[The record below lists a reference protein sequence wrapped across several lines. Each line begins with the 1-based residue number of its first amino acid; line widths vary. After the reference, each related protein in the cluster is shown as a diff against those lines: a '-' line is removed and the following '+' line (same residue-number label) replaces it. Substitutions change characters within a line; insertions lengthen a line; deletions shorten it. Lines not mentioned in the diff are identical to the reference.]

1 MSQSDIGDKNQIQDL
16 GSLDLDW
23 RHHDIHHVVHFK
35 IINVYMK
42 QSSKGVINY
51 FRMLRFYFAIK
62 TRYDFLR
69 QSISLL
75 QIMILSF
82 KIWIVLTE
90 PFTSSEEAHP
100 EISRQ
105 VKDGIS
111 IHYQR
116 LSSISLFYYWCL
128 DVIKF

>member
-1 MSQSDIGDKNQIQDL
+1 MSQSDIAVKNQIQDL
-16 GSLDLDW
+16 GSLDW
-23 RHHDIHHVVHFK
+23 RHHDIHQVVHFK
-35 IINVYMK
+35 LINVYIK

-51 FRMLRFYFAIK
+51 FHKLSFAMK
-62 TRYDFLR
+62 TRCDFSRLC
-69 QSISLL
+69 ISLL